1 MNTYDNNNE
10 IKHISN
16 KWIFEKEDLIIES
29 RVITGT
35 IPEDILIFVNG
46 QPTKRVVFEKTS
58 LVCSFS
64 YKNDRFTVTPP
75 HVLSKDSQRRLYRN
89 GVDVLNG
96 EQFEYNEHKY
106 IFKIVAASALMIP
119 LFPLIVAKAISVHQ
133 DKVIHVT
140 KDYSKSNN
148 DNILYQQTKFVF
160 VDKKFNFLQQTSDV
174 ETFNTENIFN
184 NNNNINN
191 NNNDANSINYIDSR

>member
-1 MNTYDNNNE
+1 MNTYNNKNNE

-46 QPTKRVVFEKTS
+46 QPTKRVVFEGTS
-58 LVCSFS
+58 LVCSFT
-64 YKNDRFTVTPP
+64 YKNDRFTITPP
-75 HVLSKDSQRRLYRN
+75 HVLSKDSQRRIYRN
-89 GVDVLNG
+89 GIDVLTG
-96 EQFEYNEHKY
+96 EQFEYSQQKY
-106 IFKIVAASALMIP
+106 VLKVVAASALMMP
-119 LFPLIVAKAISVHQ
+119 LFPLIVAKAIMVHQ

-140 KDYSKSNN
+140 KDFSKSNN

-160 VDKKFNFLQQTSDV
+160 VDKKFNFLQPTSDN
-174 ETFNTENIFN
+174 ESFTNNIFN
-184 NNNNINN
+184 NNN
-191 NNNDANSINYIDSR
+191 NNNDANSINYIDSK